1 MESIYRSCQGQA
13 EILQLYDSLLEQLN
27 LIVEEQ
33 MIETRFGLTNVLV
46 TGPKDAPPL
55 IIFQGGN
62 TVNPITLSWF
72 LPLIKHYRVF
82 APDTIGHPGKSS
94 EKRISPKDDSFG
106 KWVIDLLDYLK
117 IQKAPMIGPS
127 YGAGIILRTA
137 TYAPERISKA
147 VLIVPSGI
155 ATGSLKR
162 MVFKILIPMLVYRW
176 SPSNERLLKAVRPIF
191 NDEVDE
197 KSLQVISSVFRNVKL
212 ETHMPRLATAEE
224 LKGFTAPTLV
234 LAGEKDIFFPA
245 IKILPQ
251 AKVIIPNLVS
261 AECLLGSGHF
271 SNAKTLNYINQ
282 RIFSFLQ
289 ESE

>member
-1 MESIYRSCQGQA
+1 MASIYRTSQGQA

-27 LIVEEQ
+27 LIVQ
-33 MIETRFGLTNVLV
+33 QQLIETRFGLTNVLV
-46 TGPKDAPPL
+46 TGPQEAPPL

-72 LPLIKHYRVF
+72 LPLTKHYRIY

-106 KWVIDLLDYLK
+106 KWVVDLLDFLK

-137 TYAPERISKA
+137 AYAHERISKA

-155 ATGSLKR
+155 ETGSLKR
-162 MVFKILIPMLVYRW
+162 MVFEILIPMLVYRW
-176 SPSNERLLKAVRPIF
+176 SPSNERLLRAVRPIF

-197 KSLQVISSVFRNVKL
+197 KSLQVIGSVFRNVKL
-212 ETHMPRLATAEE
+212 ETKMPRLATAEE
-224 LKGFTAPTLV
+224 LKDFTAPTLV

-245 IKILPQ
+245 SKILPQ
-251 AKVIIPNLVS
+251 AKVIIPNLV
-261 AECLLGSGHF
+261 AGECLQGSGHF
-271 SNAKTLNYINQ
+271 LNAKTLNYINQ